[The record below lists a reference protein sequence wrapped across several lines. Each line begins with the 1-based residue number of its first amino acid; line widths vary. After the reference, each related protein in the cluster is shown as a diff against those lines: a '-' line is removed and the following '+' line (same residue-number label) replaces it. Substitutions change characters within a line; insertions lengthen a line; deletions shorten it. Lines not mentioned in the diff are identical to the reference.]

1 MENNRQ
7 KIVVVEDDILMVKI
21 LGFILSKEGYDLTIA
36 NDGQDAIEKIVAV
49 IPDMVIT
56 DITLPSKSGLEVI
69 AFTKENFKSVPVIV
83 LSSMGVEESAILEA
97 FSLGANDFIPKPFCP
112 NELKIRVKRLF
123 IKYQVNENVSQ
134 AVKMV

>member
-56 DITLPSKSGLEVI
+56 DITLPSNLAWK
-69 AFTKENFKSVPVIV
+69 
-83 LSSMGVEESAILEA
+83 
-97 FSLGANDFIPKPFCP
+97 
-112 NELKIRVKRLF
+112 
-123 IKYQVNENVSQ
+123 
-134 AVKMV
+134 